1 MVPSISDFKE
11 VINGPL
17 LLSKRVDGGVS
28 EKVLGRQRGAKI
40 IRERVLGPWVSG
52 AVTLDLLVLLAL
64 LSLGMVGVIVW
75 SLPHLGLSLIA
86 LSSAF
91 PLCRLPCFCRSLP
104 FAHCSFLLLPGMW
117 GSLCRAQGSACWLPL
132 LHLFSWLPWAPLQ
145 SGGGQPYRSSLP
157 RVLRRNQ
164 NKSTLPSI
172 LSIVISGSSGFGL
185 EKGIS
190 EPTCLFLSPFL
201 PKNPPGYRKAFLLI
215 LLPMAATLVLFPSN
229 AQNWVLKNQP

>member
-1 MVPSISDFKE
+1 MEACLRRSWEGKGELRSS
-11 VINGPL
+11 G
-17 LLSKRVDGGVS
+17 SVS
-28 EKVLGRQRGAKI
+28 LALGS
-40 IRERVLGPWVSG
+40 LGPWPLTSWFCWPSYHWGWWDDSHSLVSPPP
-52 AVTLDLLVLLAL
+52 
-64 LSLGMVGVIVW
+64 W
-75 SLPHLGLSLIA
+75 SKPNC

-201 PKNPPGYRKAFLLI
+201 PNNPPGYRKAFLLI

>member
-1 MVPSISDFKE
+1 MYYFSEPKLGFLSNFFYDDWQGKHHLRERKCPIPLNLIPTQQLKPFHMVPSISDFKE

-132 LHLFSWLPWAPLQ
+132 LHLFS
-145 SGGGQPYRSSLP
+145 
-157 RVLRRNQ
+157 
-164 NKSTLPSI
+164 
-172 LSIVISGSSGFGL
+172 
-185 EKGIS
+185 
-190 EPTCLFLSPFL
+190 
-201 PKNPPGYRKAFLLI
+201 
-215 LLPMAATLVLFPSN
+215 
-229 AQNWVLKNQP
+229 

>member
-86 LSSAF
+86 CPQLSLFVDSHVSVVLCLLPTVHSSSFQGCGVHCVEPRGQHAGCPFCISSADY
-91 PLCRLPCFCRSLP
+91 PGLHCRVVE
-104 FAHCSFLLLPGMW
+104 
-117 GSLCRAQGSACWLPL
+117 GSL
-132 LHLFSWLPWAPLQ
+132 
-145 SGGGQPYRSSLP
+145 
-157 RVLRRNQ
+157 
-164 NKSTLPSI
+164 T
-172 LSIVISGSSGFGL
+172 GL
-185 EKGIS
+185 
-190 EPTCLFLSPFL
+190 LFLGS
-201 PKNPPGYRKAFLLI
+201 
-215 LLPMAATLVLFPSN
+215 
-229 AQNWVLKNQP
+229 